1 MEQFFPRRLIIS
13 IESGGTDNLFTVL
26 QSHQNL
32 LLMHEMS
39 ELQQLS
45 SSESSGSI
53 KTLQF
58 CPSTQT
64 DTIILF
70 PFHSSAILKMT
81 SGKMQRRCQQRF
93 KALLKYRLSSED
105 PPTPENRLRNLFE
118 CQYTSRLSLW
128 KWISISV
135 SLHFCLQYSG
145 WTKFKLNTY
154 FNFVFPCII
163 V

>member
-13 IESGGTDNLFTVL
+13 IEPGRADNLFTVL

-53 KTLQF
+53 KTLQC
-58 CPSTQT
+58 CPSIQT
-64 DTIILF
+64 GTTILF
-70 PFHSSAILKMT
+70 PFHGNAILKMT
-81 SGKMQRRCQQRF
+81 SGKMQRRCHQRF
-93 KALLKYRLSSED
+93 KALLNYRLSSED
-105 PPTPENRLRNLFE
+105 PPTSEHRLRNLFE
-118 CQYTSRLSLW
+118 CQYTSRLSLR

-135 SLHFCLQYSG
+135 SLHFCLDYNG
-145 WTKFKLNTY
+145 
-154 FNFVFPCII
+154 
-163 V
+163 